1 MDLGEEVEELRVEAV
16 VAEVVRLGGGGRGE
30 RDSSSTHGRRSLLP
44 HRDTALSASH
54 SQLPVSYPLCAVR
67 RQQPASS
74 RSDLQW
80 RERNGARQLCVS
92 GIWKRR
98 PWKLRSRCTFLGKAY
113 SNRFYRSKFLF
124 VMRWKRRGC
133 LGSWWVWGGK
143 AIVAASKGTGQPND
157 RCSSNSSCSPT
168 SYPPT
173 RGPVPVRAF
182 MAAALLAF
190 SGLLF
195 QALSSI
201 ARASATCEL

>member
-133 LGSWWVWGGK
+133 LGRWAAGGSGAAKPLLQQAK
-143 AIVAASKGTGQPND
+143 APASQTTVAAATVAAPPPVTHP
-157 RCSSNSSCSPT
+157 RAVPSP
-168 SYPPT
+168 
-173 RGPVPVRAF
+173 
-182 MAAALLAF
+182 
-190 SGLLF
+190 
-195 QALSSI
+195 
-201 ARASATCEL
+201 